1 MTLRQKSAPPLAG
14 FPRAESATTS
24 RLPGLLLAALGVLFI
39 ALSVP
44 DLASGTVLGGREDET
59 LRGDTLDDALV
70 ALAGHDALWGLGGRD
85 LLSGG
90 PGDDELY
97 GGAGADVL
105 LGGAGA
111 DFVEAA
117 DGEPD
122 RILCGPGEDVVS
134 ADPQDRLAPDC
145 ETVYRG

>member
-14 FPRAESATTS
+14 LPRAEPAAS
-24 RLPGLLLAALGVLFI
+24 RLPGFLLAAFGVLLI
-39 ALSVP
+39 VLSVP
-44 DLASGTVLGGREDET
+44 DLASGAVLGGREDET
-59 LRGDTLDDALV
+59 LRGGARDDALV

-85 LLSGG
+85 LLAGG

-105 LGGAGA
+105 LGGEGS
-111 DFVEAA
+111 DFIEGA

-122 RILCGPGEDVVS
+122 RILCGPGEDVVN
-134 ADPQDRLAPDC
+134 ADPQDRVAPDC
-145 ETVYRG
+145 ETVYRD